1 MGHVELAGGSCSH
14 STIERRAAQ
23 QAESSGVSLFEL
35 LMLLVAVAGALRIL
49 SQKWG
54 VPHPSLLVLGGLA
67 VALTPGLPP
76 PNVDPE
82 LLFVIFIPPLLY
94 WGALT
99 ISLREMRTFLGPIV
113 RLATGLVIVTMV
125 AVAAIVH
132 LLAPEVGWPAAFVL
146 GAIVSPPDP
155 VAASAVLRPLGAPRD
170 VTTILE
176 GEGLINDAT
185 ALVAYRLAVAAVVAG
200 SFSIWHAAGSLLLTG
215 IGGALV
221 GLAAGW
227 LIAFVR
233 THMSHVVV
241 VENALSLL
249 SPYIA
254 YLSADAL
261 HSSGVLS
268 VVTMGLYLGIRG
280 PRVVAPAT
288 RLQAGAMWSMVTFLL
303 ESLIFMLVGLEL
315 PRVMEALRTHALRE
329 LLIVVLVTT
338 LVCILVRFV
347 WVFISIYL
355 GGGGEAARRGPPSTR
370 WKKPFFIAWSG
381 LRGAD
386 SLVIALAL
394 PLTTGAGTRFPSRDL
409 IIFVTFGVIFV
420 TLVLQGFSL
429 GPLVRRLGLEGDGA
443 EAREERLV
451 RVAMADAALG
461 TLRRIARDEEIPEK
475 VIAAMRSEYEARRLT
490 AERTH
495 LPARSDSGDAAAYRA
510 LRRRMQAAERA
521 ELLKLA
527 ETGKIGG
534 DVMRHVQRQQDL
546 RDLLLSYDEEAGSDS
561 HEHLE
566 PGDDFPW
573 EREEEAR
580 ESPG

>member
-1 MGHVELAGGSCSH
+1 M
-14 STIERRAAQ
+14 
-23 QAESSGVSLFEL
+23 SLFEL
-35 LMLLVAVAGALRIL
+35 LMLLIAVAAALRIL
-49 SQKWG
+49 AQKWG

-67 VALTPGLPP
+67 VALIPGLPQP
-76 PNVDPE
+76 KVDPE
-82 LLFVIFIPPLLY
+82 LLFVIFVPPLLY
-94 WGALT
+94 WSALT
-99 ISLREMRTFLGPIV
+99 ISLREMRAFLGPIV
-113 RLATGLVIVTMV
+113 RLATGLVIVTMA

-132 LLAPEVGWPAAFVL
+132 LLAPQVGWPAAFVL

-200 SFSIWHAAGSLLLTG
+200 SFSLWHAAGSFLITG
-215 IGGALV
+215 LGGALV

-233 THMSHVVV
+233 THMGHVVV

-249 SPYIA
+249 SPFIA
-254 YLSADAL
+254 YLPADAL
-261 HSSGVLS
+261 HTSGVLA
-268 VVTMGLYLGIRG
+268 VVTMGVYLGIRG
-280 PRVVAPAT
+280 PHVVAPAT
-288 RLQAGAMWSMVTFLL
+288 RLQAGAMWSMLTFLL

-315 PRVMEALRTHALRE
+315 PRVMDALRTHTLKE
-329 LLIVVLVTT
+329 LLAIVLVTT

-347 WVFISIYL
+347 WVFISIYI
-355 GGGGEAARRGPPSTR
+355 GDGDGDARTPKPSTR

-394 PLTTGAGTRFPSRDL
+394 PLTTTVGAPFPSRDL

-429 GPLVRRLGLEGDGA
+429 SPLVRRLGIEGNDA
-443 EAREERLV
+443 EAREERTA
-451 RVAMADAALG
+451 RVAMADAALES
-461 TLRRIARDEEIPEK
+461 LRSIERDEKIPK
-475 VIAAMRSEYEARRLT
+475 KMVSAMRAEYEQRRRT

-495 LPARSDSGDAAAYRA
+495 LPQRRDGFDAAAYRA

-521 ELLKLA
+521 ALLKLA
-527 ETGKIGG
+527 ESGKIGG

-546 RDLLLSYDEEAGSDS
+546 RDLLLTYDEEAGSDS
-561 HEHLE
+561 HEHLAS
-566 PGDDFPW
+566 GDDSTQ
-573 EREEEAR
+573 ERAEEAS

>member
-1 MGHVELAGGSCSH
+1 
-14 STIERRAAQ
+14 
-23 QAESSGVSLFEL
+23 VSLFEL

-54 VPHPSLLVLGGLA
+54 VPHPSLLVLGGLV

-82 LLFVIFIPPLLY
+82 LLFVIFVPPLLY
-94 WGALT
+94 WSALT
-99 ISLREMRTFLGPIV
+99 ISLREMRAFLGPIV
-113 RLATGLVIVTMV
+113 RLATGLVIVTMA

-132 LLAPEVGWPAAFVL
+132 LLAPQVGWPAAFVL

-155 VAASAVLRPLGAPRD
+155 VAATAVLRPLGAPRD
-170 VTTILE
+170 VMTILE

-215 IGGALV
+215 IGGVLV

-233 THMSHVVV
+233 THMGHVVV

-254 YLSADAL
+254 YLPADAL
-261 HSSGVLS
+261 HGSGVLA
-268 VVTMGLYLGIRG
+268 VVTMGVYLGIRG
-280 PRVVAPAT
+280 PRVVPPAT

-303 ESLIFMLVGLEL
+303 ESLIFMMVGLEM
-315 PRVMEALRTHALRE
+315 PRVMEALRTHALKE
-329 LLIVVLVTT
+329 LLTTVLVTT

-355 GGGGEAARRGPPSTR
+355 GGGGDAARRGPPSAR

-394 PLTTGAGTRFPSRDL
+394 PLTTGAGAPFPSRDL
-409 IIFVTFGVIFV
+409 IIFVAFGVIFV

-429 GPLVRRLGLEGDGA
+429 GPLARHLGLEREEA

-461 TLRRIARDEEIPEK
+461 SLRRIARDEKVPEA
-475 VIAAMRSEYEARRLT
+475 VVSALQSEYAHRRRS

-495 LPARSDSGDAAAYRA
+495 LPHASDGFDAEAYRA
-510 LRRRMQAAERA
+510 LRRRLQGAERA

-527 ETGKIGG
+527 ESGKIGG

-546 RDLLLSYDEEAGSDS
+546 RDLLLTYDEEAGSVA

-566 PGDDFPW
+566 PGDDYVA
-573 EREEEAR
+573 EGEEDASEL
-580 ESPG
+580 P

>member
-1 MGHVELAGGSCSH
+1 L
-14 STIERRAAQ
+14 
-23 QAESSGVSLFEL
+23 EL
-35 LMLLVAVAGALRIL
+35 LIFLIAVAGALRIL
-49 SQKWG
+49 AQKWG
-54 VPHPSLLVLGGLA
+54 IPHPSLLVLGGLA
-67 VALTPGLPP
+67 VALIPGLPQ

-82 LLFVIFIPPLLY
+82 LLFVIFVPPLLY
-94 WGALT
+94 WSAFT

-113 RLATGLVIVTMV
+113 RLATGLVIVTMA

-132 LLAPEVGWPAAFVL
+132 FLAPQVGWPEAFVL
-146 GAIVSPPDP
+146 GAIISPPDP
-155 VAASAVLRPLGAPRD
+155 VAVSAVLRPLGAPRD

-200 SFSIWHAAGSLLLTG
+200 SFSFLHATESFLLTG
-215 IGGALV
+215 IGGVLV

-227 LIAFVR
+227 LVAFVR
-233 THMSHVVV
+233 THMRHVVV

-249 SPYIA
+249 SPFIA
-254 YLSADAL
+254 YLPADAL
-261 HSSGVLS
+261 HTSGVLA
-268 VVTMGLYLGIRG
+268 VVTMGVYLGTRG
-280 PRVVAPAT
+280 PHIVRPAT

-315 PRVMEALRTHALRE
+315 PRVMIALRTHTLKE
-329 LLIVVLVTT
+329 LLAIVLVTT
-338 LVCILVRFV
+338 LVCIVVRFV

-355 GGGGEAARRGPPSTR
+355 GGTDRGADRPKSSKR
-370 WKKPFFIAWSG
+370 WRKPFFIAWAG

-394 PLTTGAGTRFPSRDL
+394 PHTIRGGAPFPSRDL

-429 GPLVRRLGLEGDGA
+429 APLVRHLGLEQDDT

-451 RVAMADAALG
+451 RVAMANAALDH
-461 TLRRIARDEEIPEK
+461 LRELARDEKIPKDVVAK
-475 VIAAMRSEYEARRLT
+475 VRDEYEQRRRT
-490 AERTH
+490 AKQTH
-495 LPARSDSGDAAAYRA
+495 LPQGRIASDAAALRA

-527 ETGKIGG
+527 ESGKIGG
-534 DVMRHVQRQQDL
+534 DVMSHVQREQDL
-546 RDLLLSYDEEAGSDS
+546 RDLLLSYDEEAASHS
-561 HEHLE
+561 HEHLA
-566 PGDDFPW
+566 PGDDFTA
-573 EREEEAR
+573 EREEE
-580 ESPG
+580 ESESAG

>member
-1 MGHVELAGGSCSH
+1 M
-14 STIERRAAQ
+14 
-23 QAESSGVSLFEL
+23 SLFEL
-35 LMLLVAVAGALRIL
+35 LMLLVAVAGVLRIL

-67 VALTPGLPP
+67 VALVPGLPQP
-76 PNVDPE
+76 KVDPE
-82 LLFVIFIPPLLY
+82 LLFVIFVPPLLY
-94 WGALT
+94 WSALT
-99 ISLREMRTFLGPIV
+99 ISLREMRTFLGPIL
-113 RLATGLVIVTMV
+113 RLATGLVIVTIV

-132 LLAPEVGWPAAFVL
+132 LLAPQVGWPAAFVL

-155 VAASAVLRPLGAPRD
+155 VAANAVLRPLGAPRD

-200 SFSIWHAAGSLLLTG
+200 SFSLWHAAGSFLLTG
-215 IGGALV
+215 FGGAIM

-227 LIAFVR
+227 LIALVR
-233 THMSHVVV
+233 THMGHVVV

-249 SPYIA
+249 SPFIA
-254 YLSADAL
+254 YLPADAL
-261 HSSGVLS
+261 HTSGVLA
-268 VVTMGLYLGIRG
+268 VVTTGVYLGIRG
-280 PRVVAPAT
+280 PRVVPPAT
-288 RLQAGAMWSMVTFLL
+288 RLQAGAMWSMLTFLL
-303 ESLIFMLVGLEL
+303 ESLIFMLVGLEM
-315 PRVMEALRTHALRE
+315 PRVMEALRTHALKE
-329 LLIVVLVTT
+329 LLVVVLVTT

-355 GGGGEAARRGPPSTR
+355 GGGGDAAQRGPPSTR

-394 PLTTGAGTRFPSRDL
+394 PLTTRVGAPFPSRDL

-429 GPLVRRLGLEGDGA
+429 APLVRHLGLEGDDA
-443 EAREERLV
+443 EAREERLA
-451 RVAMADAALG
+451 RVAMADAALDS
-461 TLRRIARDEEIPEK
+461 LRRIVRDEKIPK
-475 VIAAMRSEYEARRLT
+475 QVVTAIRSEYEKRKRA

-495 LPARSDSGDAAAYRA
+495 LPDRSNGADAAACRA
-510 LRRRMQAAERA
+510 LRRRMLAAERA

-527 ETGKIGG
+527 EMGKIGG

-546 RDLLLSYDEEAGSDS
+546 RDLLLTYDEEAGGNS

-566 PGDDFPW
+566 SGDDFTS
-573 EREEEAR
+573 EREEEAS

>member
-1 MGHVELAGGSCSH
+1 
-14 STIERRAAQ
+14 
-23 QAESSGVSLFEL
+23 VSLFEL

-54 VPHPSLLVLGGLA
+54 VPHPTLLVLGGLG
-67 VALTPGLPP
+67 VALVPGLPQP
-76 PNVDPE
+76 TVDPE
-82 LLFVIFIPPLLY
+82 LVFTIFVPPLLY

-99 ISLREMRTFLGPIV
+99 ISIREMRAFLGPIL
-113 RLATGLVIVTMV
+113 RLATGLVIVTMA
-125 AVAAIVH
+125 AVAALVH
-132 LLAPEVGWPAAFVL
+132 FLVPQVGWPAAFVL

-155 VAASAVLRPLGAPRD
+155 VAATAVLRPLGAPRD

-200 SFSIWHAAGSLLLTG
+200 SFSFWHAAGSFALTG
-215 IGGALV
+215 LEGVLV

-233 THMSHVVV
+233 EHMSHVVV

-249 SPYIA
+249 SPFIA
-254 YLSADAL
+254 YLPADAL
-261 HSSGVLS
+261 HGSGILA
-268 VVTMGLYLGIRG
+268 VVTMGLYLGVRG
-280 PRVVAPAT
+280 PHVVAPAT

-315 PRVMEALRTHALRE
+315 PRVMEALRTHSLGE
-329 LLIVVLVTT
+329 LLVVVLVTT

-347 WVFISIYL
+347 WVFISIYI
-355 GGGGEAARRGPPSTR
+355 GGRTGEASGARPARR
-370 WKKPFFIAWSG
+370 WKKPFFVAWAG

-386 SLVIALAL
+386 SLVIALAI
-394 PLTTGAGTRFPSRDL
+394 PLTTRSGSPFPSRDL

-420 TLVLQGFSL
+420 TLVLQGFSMA
-429 GPLVRRLGLEGDGA
+429 PLVRRLGLEGEEVEGD
-443 EAREERLV
+443 EERLA
-451 RVAMADAALG
+451 RVAMANAALDL
-461 TLRRIARDEEIPEK
+461 LRRAARDDELPK
-475 VIAAMRSEYEARRLT
+475 TVVDRMRAEYEQRRRV

-495 LPARSDSGDAAAYRA
+495 LPHRNDGFDAAASRA
-510 LRRRMQAAERA
+510 LRRRLQQAERA
-521 ELLKLA
+521 ELVRLA
-527 ETGKIGG
+527 ESGEIGG
-534 DVMRHVQRQQDL
+534 DVMRHLQRQLDL
-546 RDLLLSYDEEAGSDS
+546 RDLLLTYDEEAGGDS

-566 PGDDFPW
+566 PGDDFTA
-573 EREEEAR
+573 EREEEAS

>member
-1 MGHVELAGGSCSH
+1 M
-14 STIERRAAQ
+14 
-23 QAESSGVSLFEL
+23 SLFEL
-35 LMLLVAVAGALRIL
+35 LMLLIAVAAALRIL
-49 SQKWG
+49 AQKWG

-67 VALTPGLPP
+67 VALIPGLPQP
-76 PNVDPE
+76 KVDPE
-82 LLFVIFIPPLLY
+82 LLFVIFVPPLLY
-94 WGALT
+94 WSALT
-99 ISLREMRTFLGPIV
+99 ISLREMRAFLGPIV
-113 RLATGLVIVTMV
+113 RLATGLVIVTMA

-132 LLAPEVGWPAAFVL
+132 LLAPQVGWPAAFVL

-200 SFSIWHAAGSLLLTG
+200 SFSLWHAAGSFLITG
-215 IGGALV
+215 LGGALV

-233 THMSHVVV
+233 THMGHVVV

-249 SPYIA
+249 SPFIA
-254 YLSADAL
+254 YLPADAL
-261 HSSGVLS
+261 HTSGVLA
-268 VVTMGLYLGIRG
+268 VVTMGVYLGIRG
-280 PRVVAPAT
+280 PHVVAPAT
-288 RLQAGAMWSMVTFLL
+288 RLQAGAMWSMLTFLL

-315 PRVMEALRTHALRE
+315 PRVMDALRTHTLKE
-329 LLIVVLVTT
+329 LLAIVLVTT

-347 WVFISIYL
+347 WVFISIYIGDGD
-355 GGGGEAARRGPPSTR
+355 GGARTPKPSTR

-394 PLTTGAGTRFPSRDL
+394 PLTTTVGAPFPSRDL

-429 GPLVRRLGLEGDGA
+429 SPLVRRLGIEGNDA
-443 EAREERLV
+443 EAREERTA
-451 RVAMADAALG
+451 RVAMADAALES
-461 TLRRIARDEEIPEK
+461 LRSIERDEKIPK
-475 VIAAMRSEYEARRLT
+475 KMVSAMRAEYEQRRRT

-495 LPARSDSGDAAAYRA
+495 LPQRRDGFDAAAYRA

-527 ETGKIGG
+527 ESGKIGG

-546 RDLLLSYDEEAGSDS
+546 RDLLLTYDEEAGSDS
-561 HEHLE
+561 HEHLAS
-566 PGDDFPW
+566 GDDSTQ
-573 EREEEAR
+573 ERAEEAS

>member
-1 MGHVELAGGSCSH
+1 
-14 STIERRAAQ
+14 
-23 QAESSGVSLFEL
+23 
-35 LMLLVAVAGALRIL
+35 MLLIAVAGALRIL
-49 SQKWG
+49 AQKWG
-54 VPHPSLLVLGGLA
+54 VPHPSLMVLGGL
-67 VALTPGLPP
+67 VLALIPELPQP
-76 PNVDPE
+76 KVSPD
-82 LLFVIFIPPLLY
+82 LLFVIFVPPLLY
-94 WGALT
+94 WSALT

-113 RLATGLVIVTMV
+113 RLATGLVIVTMA

-132 LLAPEVGWPAAFVL
+132 FLAPQVGWPAAFVL

-155 VAASAVLRPLGAPRD
+155 VAATAVLRPLGAPRD

-200 SFSIWHAAGSLLLTG
+200 SFSLWHAAGSFAVTG
-215 IGGALV
+215 LGGVLV

-249 SPYIA
+249 SPFIA
-254 YLSADAL
+254 FLPADAL
-261 HSSGVLS
+261 HTSGVLA
-268 VVTMGLYLGIRG
+268 VVTMGVYLGIHG

-288 RLQAGAMWSMVTFLL
+288 RLQAGAMWSMLTFLL

-315 PRVMEALRTHALRE
+315 PRVMVALRTHTLRE
-329 LLIVVLVTT
+329 LLAIVLATT

-347 WVFISIYL
+347 WVFISIYI
-355 GGGGEAARRGPPSTR
+355 GGTNDGARGSRSAR
-370 WKKPFFIAWSG
+370 HWKKPFFVAWAG

-394 PLTTGAGTRFPSRDL
+394 PLTTRSGTPFPSRDL

-429 GPLVRRLGLEGDGA
+429 APLVRHLGLEDDEG
-443 EAREERLV
+443 EAREERV
-451 RVAMADAALG
+451 ARVAMADAALD
-461 TLRRIARDEEIPEK
+461 TLHELERREDIPKEVVAK
-475 VIAAMRSEYEARRLT
+475 MRAEYQHRRRS
-490 AERTH
+490 AQRTH
-495 LPARSDSGDAAAYRA
+495 LPQSNDGFDAAAYRA
-510 LRRRMQAAERA
+510 LRRRMHDAERA
-521 ELLKLA
+521 ELLRLT

-534 DVMRHVQRQQDL
+534 DVMRHVQREQDL
-546 RDLLLSYDEEAGSDS
+546 RDLLLTYDEEAGSDS
-561 HEHLE
+561 HELLAS
-566 PGDDFPW
+566 GDDSTS
-573 EREEEAR
+573 EREEESR
-580 ESPG
+580 ELPG

>member
-1 MGHVELAGGSCSH
+1 M
-14 STIERRAAQ
+14 
-23 QAESSGVSLFEL
+23 SLFEL
-35 LMLLVAVAGALRIL
+35 LMLLIAVAGALRIL
-49 SQKWG
+49 AQKWG

-67 VALTPGLPP
+67 VALIPGLPQP
-76 PNVDPE
+76 KVDPE
-82 LLFVIFIPPLLY
+82 LLFVIFVPPLLY
-94 WGALT
+94 WSALT
-99 ISLREMRTFLGPIV
+99 ISLREMRAFLGPIV
-113 RLATGLVIVTMV
+113 RLATGLVIVTMA

-132 LLAPEVGWPAAFVL
+132 LLAPQVGWPAAFVL

-200 SFSIWHAAGSLLLTG
+200 SFSLSHAAGSFLVTG
-215 IGGALV
+215 LGGALV

-233 THMSHVVV
+233 THMGHVVV

-249 SPYIA
+249 SPFIA
-254 YLSADAL
+254 YLPADAL
-261 HSSGVLS
+261 HTSGVLA
-268 VVTMGLYLGIRG
+268 VVTMGVYLGIRG
-280 PRVVAPAT
+280 PHVVAPAT
-288 RLQAGAMWSMVTFLL
+288 RLQAGAMWSMLTFLL

-315 PRVMEALRTHALRE
+315 PRVMDALHTHTLKE
-329 LLIVVLVTT
+329 LLAIVLVTT

-347 WVFISIYL
+347 WVFISIYIGDGD
-355 GGGGEAARRGPPSTR
+355 GGARTPKPSTR

-394 PLTTGAGTRFPSRDL
+394 PLTTRVGAPFPSRDL

-429 GPLVRRLGLEGDGA
+429 SPLVRRLGIEGNAA
-443 EAREERLV
+443 EAREERTA
-451 RVAMADAALG
+451 RVAMADSALES
-461 TLRRIARDEEIPEK
+461 LRSIERDEKIPKK
-475 VIAAMRSEYEARRLT
+475 VVSAMRVEYEQRRRT

-495 LPARSDSGDAAAYRA
+495 LPQRRDGFDAAAYRA

-527 ETGKIGG
+527 ESGKIGG

-546 RDLLLSYDEEAGSDS
+546 RDLLLTYDEEAGSDS
-561 HEHLE
+561 HEHLAS
-566 PGDDFPW
+566 GDDSTQ
-573 EREEEAR
+573 ERAEEAS

>member
-1 MGHVELAGGSCSH
+1 M
-14 STIERRAAQ
+14 
-23 QAESSGVSLFEL
+23 SLFEL
-35 LMLLVAVAGALRIL
+35 LMLLIAVAGALRIL
-49 SQKWG
+49 AQKWG

-67 VALTPGLPP
+67 VALIPGLPQP
-76 PNVDPE
+76 KVDPE
-82 LLFVIFIPPLLY
+82 LLFVIFVPPLLY
-94 WGALT
+94 WSALT
-99 ISLREMRTFLGPIV
+99 ISLREMRAFLGPIV
-113 RLATGLVIVTMV
+113 RLATGLVIVTMA

-132 LLAPEVGWPAAFVL
+132 LLAPQVGWPAAFVL

-200 SFSIWHAAGSLLLTG
+200 SFSLWHAAGSFLVTG
-215 IGGALV
+215 LGGALV

-233 THMSHVVV
+233 THMGHVVV

-249 SPYIA
+249 SPFIA
-254 YLSADAL
+254 YLPADAL
-261 HSSGVLS
+261 HTSGVLA
-268 VVTMGLYLGIRG
+268 VVTMGVYLGIRG
-280 PRVVAPAT
+280 PHVVAPAT
-288 RLQAGAMWSMVTFLL
+288 RLQAGAMWSMLTFLL

-315 PRVMEALRTHALRE
+315 PRVMDALHTHTLKE
-329 LLIVVLVTT
+329 LLAIVLVTT

-347 WVFISIYL
+347 WVFISIYIGDGD
-355 GGGGEAARRGPPSTR
+355 GGARTPKPSTR

-394 PLTTGAGTRFPSRDL
+394 PLTTRVGAPFPSRDL

-429 GPLVRRLGLEGDGA
+429 SPLVRRLGIEGNAA
-443 EAREERLV
+443 EAREERTA
-451 RVAMADAALG
+451 RVAMADAALES
-461 TLRRIARDEEIPEK
+461 LRSIERDEKLPKK
-475 VIAAMRSEYEARRLT
+475 VVSAMRVEYEQRRRT

-495 LPARSDSGDAAAYRA
+495 LPQRRDGFDAAAYRA

-527 ETGKIGG
+527 ESGKIGG

-546 RDLLLSYDEEAGSDS
+546 RDLLLTYDEEAGSDS
-561 HEHLE
+561 HEHLAS
-566 PGDDFPW
+566 GDDSTQ
-573 EREEEAR
+573 ERAEEAS

>member
-1 MGHVELAGGSCSH
+1 M
-14 STIERRAAQ
+14 
-23 QAESSGVSLFEL
+23 SLFEL

-82 LLFVIFIPPLLY
+82 LLFVIFVPPLLY
-94 WGALT
+94 WSALT

-113 RLATGLVIVTMV
+113 RLATGLVIVTMA

-132 LLAPEVGWPAAFVL
+132 LLAPQVGWPAAFVL

-155 VAASAVLRPLGAPRD
+155 VAATAVLRPLGAPRD

-200 SFSIWHAAGSLLLTG
+200 SFSVWHAAGSLLLTG

-233 THMSHVVV
+233 THMGHVVV

-254 YLSADAL
+254 YLPADAL
-261 HSSGVLS
+261 HGSGVLA
-268 VVTMGLYLGIRG
+268 VVTMGVYLGIRG
-280 PRVVAPAT
+280 PRVVPPAT

-303 ESLIFMLVGLEL
+303 ESLIFMLVGLEM
-315 PRVMEALRTHALRE
+315 PRVMEALRTHALTE
-329 LLIVVLVTT
+329 LLTTVLVTT

-355 GGGGEAARRGPPSTR
+355 GGGGEPARRGPPSTR

-394 PLTTGAGTRFPSRDL
+394 PLTTGAGAPFPSRDL

-429 GPLVRRLGLEGDGA
+429 GPLARHLGLEREDA

-451 RVAMADAALG
+451 RVAMADAALDS
-461 TLRRIARDEEIPEK
+461 LRRIARDEKVPEA
-475 VIAAMRSEYEARRLT
+475 VVSALQSEYANRRRS

-495 LPARSDSGDAAAYRA
+495 LPHGRDGFDAEAYRA
-510 LRRRMQAAERA
+510 LRRRLQGAERA

-527 ETGKIGG
+527 ESGKIGG

-546 RDLLLSYDEEAGSDS
+546 RDLLLTYDEEAGSVA

-566 PGDDFPW
+566 PGDDYVAEP
-573 EREEEAR
+573 EEDASEL
-580 ESPG
+580 P

>member
-1 MGHVELAGGSCSH
+1 
-14 STIERRAAQ
+14 
-23 QAESSGVSLFEL
+23 VSLFEL

-49 SQKWG
+49 AQKWG
-54 VPHPSLLVLGGLA
+54 VPHPTLLVLGGLV
-67 VALTPGLPP
+67 VALVPGLPQP
-76 PNVDPE
+76 TVDPE
-82 LLFVIFIPPLLY
+82 LVFTIFVPPLLY

-99 ISLREMRTFLGPIV
+99 ISLREMRTFLGPIL

-125 AVAAIVH
+125 AVAALVH
-132 LLAPEVGWPAAFVL
+132 FLVPQVGWPAAFVL

-155 VAASAVLRPLGAPRD
+155 VAATAVLRPLGAPRD

-200 SFSIWHAAGSLLLTG
+200 SFSFWHAAGSFALTG
-215 IGGALV
+215 VGGTLV

-233 THMSHVVV
+233 EHMSHVVV

-249 SPYIA
+249 SPFIA
-254 YLSADAL
+254 YLPADAL
-261 HSSGVLS
+261 HVSGILA
-268 VVTMGLYLGIRG
+268 VVTMGLYLGVRG
-280 PRVVAPAT
+280 PHVVAPAT

-315 PRVMEALRTHALRE
+315 PRVMEALRTHTLGE
-329 LLIVVLVTT
+329 LLVIVLVTT

-347 WVFISIYL
+347 WVFISIYI
-355 GGGGEAARRGPPSTR
+355 GDRTGDASGARPARR
-370 WKKPFFIAWSG
+370 WKKPFFVAWAG

-386 SLVIALAL
+386 SLVIALAI
-394 PLTTGAGTRFPSRDL
+394 PLTTRSGSPFPARDL

-420 TLVLQGFSL
+420 TLVLQGFSM
-429 GPLVRRLGLEGDGA
+429 GPLVRRLGLEGEEV
-443 EAREERLV
+443 EANEERLA
-451 RVAMADAALG
+451 RVAMANAALDF
-461 TLRRIARDEEIPEK
+461 LRRAERDDVLPK
-475 VIAAMRSEYEARRLT
+475 TVVDRMRAEYEQRKRV

-495 LPARSDSGDAAAYRA
+495 LPHRNDGSDAAASRA
-510 LRRRMQAAERA
+510 LRRRLQQAERA
-521 ELLKLA
+521 ELVRLA
-527 ETGKIGG
+527 ESGEIGG
-534 DVMRHVQRQQDL
+534 DVMRHVQRQLDL
-546 RDLLLSYDEEAGSDS
+546 RDLLLTYDEEAGGDS

-566 PGDDFPW
+566 PGDDFTA
-573 EREEEAR
+573 EREEEAS

>member
-1 MGHVELAGGSCSH
+1 
-14 STIERRAAQ
+14 I
-23 QAESSGVSLFEL
+23 
-35 LMLLVAVAGALRIL
+35 AVAGALRIL
-49 SQKWG
+49 AHKWG

-67 VALTPGLPP
+67 VALIPGLPQP
-76 PNVDPE
+76 KLDPE
-82 LLFVIFIPPLLY
+82 LLFVIFVPPLLY
-94 WGALT
+94 WSALT

-113 RLATGLVIVTMV
+113 RLATGLVIVTMA
-125 AVAAIVH
+125 AVAAVVH
-132 LLAPEVGWPAAFVL
+132 FLAPEVGWPAAFVL

-155 VAASAVLRPLGAPRD
+155 VAAAAVLRPLGAPRD

-200 SFSIWHAAGSLLLTG
+200 SFSLLHATESFLLTG

-227 LIAFVR
+227 LVAFVR
-233 THMSHVVV
+233 THMPHVVV

-249 SPYIA
+249 SPFIA
-254 YLSADAL
+254 YLPADAL
-261 HSSGVLS
+261 HVSGVLA
-268 VVTMGLYLGIRG
+268 VVTMGVYLSTRG
-280 PRVVAPAT
+280 PRVVPPAT

-315 PRVMEALRTHALRE
+315 PRVMVALRTHTLRE
-329 LLIVVLVTT
+329 LLAMVLVTT

-347 WVFISIYL
+347 WVFISIYF
-355 GGGGEAARRGPPSTR
+355 GDANRRAGRPKSSKR
-370 WKKPFFIAWSG
+370 WKKPFFIAWAG

-394 PLTTGAGTRFPSRDL
+394 PLTTRSGAPFPARDL

-429 GPLVRRLGLEGDGA
+429 APLVRRLGLQGEAA
-443 EAREERLV
+443 EAREERLA
-451 RVAMADAALG
+451 RVAMADAALEN
-461 TLRRIARDEEIPEK
+461 LRDVARNEKIPKDIVAK
-475 VIAAMRSEYEARRLT
+475 VRHEYEQRRRT
-490 AERTH
+490 AKQIH
-495 LPARSDSGDAAAYRA
+495 LPQQENGLDGAAYRA

-527 ETGKIGG
+527 ESGKIGG

-546 RDLLLSYDEEAGSDS
+546 RDMLLTYDEEAGSDS
-561 HEHLE
+561 HEHLA
-566 PGDDFPW
+566 PGDDFTAA
-573 EREEEAR
+573 REEE
-580 ESPG
+580 ESDSPG

>member
-1 MGHVELAGGSCSH
+1 V
-14 STIERRAAQ
+14 R
-23 QAESSGVSLFEL
+23 LFEL
-35 LMLLVAVAGALRIL
+35 LMLLIALAGALRIL

-67 VALTPGLPP
+67 VALTPGLPRAD
-76 PNVDPE
+76 VGPE
-82 LLFVIFIPPLLY
+82 LLFVLFVPPLLY
-94 WGALT
+94 WSALT
-99 ISLREMRTFLGPIV
+99 ISLREMRAFLGPIL

-125 AVAAIVH
+125 AVAAMVH
-132 LLAPEVGWPAAFVL
+132 LLAPQVGWPAAFVL

-200 SFSIWHAAGSLLLTG
+200 SFSLWHAAGSFLLTG
-215 IGGALV
+215 VGGAVV
-221 GLAAGW
+221 GLVAGW
-227 LIAFVR
+227 LIALVR
-233 THMSHVVV
+233 THMGHVVV

-254 YLSADAL
+254 YLPADAL
-261 HSSGVLS
+261 HTSGVLA
-268 VVTMGLYLGIRG
+268 VVTMGVYLGIRG
-280 PRVVAPAT
+280 PHVVAPAT
-288 RLQAGAMWSMVTFLL
+288 RLQAGAMWSMLTFLL
-303 ESLIFMLVGLEL
+303 ESLVFMLVGLEL

-329 LLIVVLVTT
+329 LLSVVLVTT

-355 GGGGEAARRGPPSTR
+355 GGGGEAARRGPPSMR

-394 PLTTGAGTRFPSRDL
+394 PLTTSAGKPFPSRDL
-409 IIFVTFGVIFV
+409 IIFVTFGVIFI

-429 GPLVRRLGLEGDGA
+429 SPLVRRLGLEGDGA
-443 EAREERLV
+443 AAREERLV
-451 RVAMADAALG
+451 RVAMADAALD
-461 TLRRIARDEEIPEK
+461 TLRRIARDREIPEK
-475 VIAAMRSEYEARRLT
+475 VIAALRSEYEARRRV

-495 LPARSDSGDAAAYRA
+495 LPAGSDSNDAAAYRA
-510 LRRRMQAAERA
+510 LRRRIQAAERA

-527 ETGKIGG
+527 ETGKMGG
-534 DVMRHVQRQQDL
+534 DVMRHLQRQQDL
-546 RDLLLSYDEEAGSDS
+546 RDMLLAYDEEARGGS

-566 PGDDFPW
+566 SGNDFPSA
-573 EREEEAR
+573 REEEAS

>member
-1 MGHVELAGGSCSH
+1 M
-14 STIERRAAQ
+14 
-23 QAESSGVSLFEL
+23 SLFEL
-35 LMLLVAVAGALRIL
+35 LMLLIAVAAALRIL
-49 SQKWG
+49 AQKWG

-67 VALTPGLPP
+67 VALIPGLPQP
-76 PNVDPE
+76 KVDPE
-82 LLFVIFIPPLLY
+82 LLFVIFVPPLLY
-94 WGALT
+94 WSALT
-99 ISLREMRTFLGPIV
+99 ISLREMRAFLGPIV
-113 RLATGLVIVTMV
+113 RLATGLVIVTMA

-132 LLAPEVGWPAAFVL
+132 LLAPQVGWPAAFVL

-200 SFSIWHAAGSLLLTG
+200 SFSLWHAAGSFLITG
-215 IGGALV
+215 LGGALV

-233 THMSHVVV
+233 THMGHVVV

-249 SPYIA
+249 SPFIA
-254 YLSADAL
+254 YLPADAL
-261 HSSGVLS
+261 HTSGVLA
-268 VVTMGLYLGIRG
+268 VVTMGVYLGIRG
-280 PRVVAPAT
+280 PHVVAPAT
-288 RLQAGAMWSMVTFLL
+288 RLQAGAMWSMLTFLL

-315 PRVMEALRTHALRE
+315 PRVMDALRTHTLKE
-329 LLIVVLVTT
+329 LLAIVLVTT

-347 WVFISIYL
+347 WVFISIYI
-355 GGGGEAARRGPPSTR
+355 GDGDGDARTPKPSTR

-394 PLTTGAGTRFPSRDL
+394 PLTTTVGAPFPSRDL

-429 GPLVRRLGLEGDGA
+429 SPLVRRLGIEGDAA
-443 EAREERLV
+443 EAREERTA
-451 RVAMADAALG
+451 RVAMADAALES
-461 TLRRIARDEEIPEK
+461 LRSIERDEKLPEK
-475 VIAAMRSEYEARRLT
+475 VVSAMRAEYEQRRRT

-495 LPARSDSGDAAAYRA
+495 LPQRRDGFDAAAYRA

-527 ETGKIGG
+527 ESGKIGG

-546 RDLLLSYDEEAGSDS
+546 RDLLLTYDEEAGSDS
-561 HEHLE
+561 HEHLAS
-566 PGDDFPW
+566 GDDSTQ
-573 EREEEAR
+573 ERAEEAS